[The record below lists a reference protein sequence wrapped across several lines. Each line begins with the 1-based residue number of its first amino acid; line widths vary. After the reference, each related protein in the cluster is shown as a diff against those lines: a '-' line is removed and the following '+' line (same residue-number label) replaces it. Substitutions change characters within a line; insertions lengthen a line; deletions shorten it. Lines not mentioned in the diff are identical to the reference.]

1 MHYYQQLFEH
11 QSNNKKNLKDNRMDN
26 QKQLMKYTHNQSHRR
41 PNDHQ
46 HHYHYH
52 RRRHHHTSR
61 RLLHRKNCQKH
72 FRLCQ
77 KFRYQLVGYPKI
89 YLQQFVKHFHH
100 YGFGQLYMHLWY
112 YQNIRHHHINHHHS
126 QLDLHPRQLHQHRHR
141 RQQLLLQR
149 IRNLDQCEY
158 QKHHHRLY
166 HYLYLFRHH

>member
-1 MHYYQQLFEH
+1 
-11 QSNNKKNLKDNRMDN
+11 
-26 QKQLMKYTHNQSHRR
+26 MKYTHNQSHRR

-100 YGFGQLYMHLWY
+100 YGFGQLYMYLWY
-112 YQNIRHHHINHHHS
+112 Y
-126 QLDLHPRQLHQHRHR
+126 
-141 RQQLLLQR
+141 
-149 IRNLDQCEY
+149 
-158 QKHHHRLY
+158 
-166 HYLYLFRHH
+166 